1 MFRYVTGLGDD
12 KAGMFPLFE
21 VKFMKG
27 RDVHELVQEEVRYE
41 NYMRCRELLKAYCE
55 CQKFVRVK
63 V

>member
-1 MFRYVTGLGDD
+1 
-12 KAGMFPLFE
+12 
-21 VKFMKG
+21 MKG
-27 RDVHELVQEEVRYE
+27 RDVHELVPEEVRYE